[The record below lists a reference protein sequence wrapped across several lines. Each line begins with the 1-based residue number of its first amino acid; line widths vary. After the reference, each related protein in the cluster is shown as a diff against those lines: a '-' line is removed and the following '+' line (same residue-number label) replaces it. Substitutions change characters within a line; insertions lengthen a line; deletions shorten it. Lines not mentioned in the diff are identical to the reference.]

1 MVIRP
6 STRRSFV
13 AGSGSPTTAAPKSR
27 FLRSLSGGNG
37 DVDEPAS
44 LAGSADVGPRLVGG
58 GQGRCGPS
66 RTNVGL
72 PSPYKLFGVAAVD
85 EVDVVACS
93 TVSGSGVRGGA
104 SGDKESPLVPRP
116 LSFISSA
123 SSSGVGSSGSPSSG
137 GASGL
142 ARSHF
147 RGNLGLRP
155 KSTAPPG
162 SIRRGLRSP
171 LLNRRGNPEGRMT
184 CALDARL
191 RHSSALC
198 GPRTARLSFAANPT
212 HRNTKKKTNTQKK
225 TTHRQTTKTTKKGEC
240 QY

>member
-13 AGSGSPTTAAPKSR
+13 AGSGSPTTDAPKSR
-27 FLRSLSGGNG
+27 NQQTHNDNNN
-37 DVDEPAS
+37 DVDVPAA

-72 PSPYKLFGVAAVD
+72 PSPYKLFGVAAGD

-142 ARSHF
+142 AQSHF
-147 RGNLGLRP
+147 RGDQGLCP

-162 SIRRGLRSP
+162 SIRRGLWCFF
-171 LLNRRGNPEGRMT
+171 L
-184 CALDARL
+184 
-191 RHSSALC
+191 
-198 GPRTARLSFAANPT
+198 F
-212 HRNTKKKTNTQKK
+212 
-225 TTHRQTTKTTKKGEC
+225 
-240 QY
+240 